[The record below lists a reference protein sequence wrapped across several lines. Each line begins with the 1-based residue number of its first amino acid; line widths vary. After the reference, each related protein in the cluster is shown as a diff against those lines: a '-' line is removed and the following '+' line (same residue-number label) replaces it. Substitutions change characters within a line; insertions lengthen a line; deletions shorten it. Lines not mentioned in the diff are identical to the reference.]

1 MIAGPL
7 ENEIV
12 RLEPLAR
19 DHVGDLLAA
28 ATEDRASY
36 AVAPVPG
43 DRPTMTA
50 YVEAALADAAA
61 RRAVPYAIVQRRPG
75 RVVGSVRLM
84 NLEWWT
90 WPHGDVRVPGDP
102 RRAEAGDG
110 PDAAEIGHAW
120 LAASA
125 QRTAV
130 NTASCLLLMRH
141 AFEVWRVHRL
151 VLKTDRR
158 NERSRAAIER
168 LGGRF
173 EGILRQHL
181 PAADGVVRDTAM
193 FSIIQSEWPAVE
205 ARVEAMLARSERS

>member
-1 MIAGPL
+1 MLAGPL

-12 RLEPLAR
+12 RLEPLSR
-19 DHVGDLLAA
+19 DHVDALIAA
-28 ATEDRASY
+28 ATEDRATY
-36 AVAPVPG
+36 ALAPVPG
-43 DRPTMTA
+43 DRPTMVS
-50 YVEAALADAAA
+50 YVEAALADADA
-61 RRAVPYAIVQRRPG
+61 RRAVPYAIVQRRSG

-90 WPHGDVRVPGDP
+90 WPHGEVRVPGDP
-102 RRAEAGDG
+102 RRADAGDG

-125 QRTAV
+125 QRSAV
-130 NTASCLLLMRH
+130 NTAACLLMMRH
-141 AFEVWRVHRL
+141 AFDVWRVHRL

-158 NERSRAAIER
+158 NERSRAAIQR
-168 LGGRF
+168 LGGQF

-193 FSIIQSEWPAVE
+193 FSIVRSEWPAVE
-205 ARVEAMLARSERS
+205 KRIAAMLAQSEAP

>member
-1 MIAGPL
+1 MLAGPL
-7 ENEIV
+7 ANAVV
-12 RLEPLAR
+12 RLEPLSR
-19 DHVGDLLAA
+19 DHVGALLEA

-36 AVAPVPG
+36 AIAPIPG
-43 DRPTMTA
+43 DRPTMLA
-50 YVEAALADAAA
+50 YVDAALADAEAC
-61 RRAVPYAIVQRRPG
+61 RAVPYAIVQPRSG

-90 WPHGDVRVPGDP
+90 WPHGPVHVEGDP
-102 RRAEAGDG
+102 RRAGAGDG

-130 NTASCLLLMRH
+130 KTAACLLMMRQ
-141 AFEVWRVHRL
+141 AFDVWRVHRL

-181 PAADGVVRDTAM
+181 PAADGIVRDTAM
-193 FSIIQSEWPAVE
+193 FSIVRAEWPEVE
-205 ARVEAMLARSERS
+205 ARLAAVVALAEAT